1 MLSIC
6 HAIWSLYWHWHR
18 VRTTFW
24 TLFGIERNCNGP
36 NEVLMDLEYCKYTV
50 WILVAWI
57 LALIIGLGLKFELYE
72 IVINCVGLTIGAILL
87 WILLIRLSGRDVF
100 VPAYTL
106 TLHNASITIAG
117 AYLIIG
123 LTKVLKTK
131 NIFSV
136 TSN

>member
-6 HAIWSLYWHWHR
+6 HGIWSFYWHWHR

-24 TLFGIERNCNGP
+24 TLFGIERNHNGP
-36 NEVLMDLEYCKYTV
+36 YEFLMDLEYCKYTI

-87 WILLIRLSGRDVF
+87 WILLIVWSSRFCPCLYSYFTQCFDYYCWCLPHHRIDKS
-100 VPAYTL
+100 TKDE
-106 TLHNASITIAG
+106 N
-117 AYLIIG
+117 YLFG
-123 LTKVLKTK
+123 YV
-131 NIFSV
+131 
-136 TSN
+136 